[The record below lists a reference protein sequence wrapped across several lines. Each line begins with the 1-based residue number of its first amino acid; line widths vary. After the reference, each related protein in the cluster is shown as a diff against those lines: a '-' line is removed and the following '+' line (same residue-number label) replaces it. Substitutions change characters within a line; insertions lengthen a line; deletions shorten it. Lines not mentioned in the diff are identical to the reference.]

1 MMNKLVVRFQ
11 THFPE
16 LVNMMRRC
24 NHHNENPLHINPY
37 HQEGDVWTHTMMVCK
52 LAEGQSEAV
61 QLAAL
66 LHDVAKPFSRG
77 TNKKEWITFYN
88 HEPMSAFL
96 ALEIMDKWG
105 IEHNIRELV
114 FNSIALHTDV
124 FKLTPQQLRDR
135 MVNNSALYETVVA
148 LGKADHEG
156 RFTDD
161 PVPLVRMS
169 SIEMPVS
176 SSDRKLV
183 MLVGLPCSG
192 KSTLLGQKYSDYD
205 IICRDDI
212 VKELYPRNSYNESF
226 KAADQGKVDGELK
239 RRINMAAE
247 KSSKVAID
255 MTNLTRKGRKSILDK
270 FPDFHKT
277 AEVMLVNPVVIAE
290 RNLAREG
297 KVIDAEV
304 MDSMVARFYPPLKDE
319 FDEIIYTFTQGA

>member
-11 THFPE
+11 QDFPE
-16 LVNMMRRC
+16 LVSLMRRC
-24 NHHNENPLHINPY
+24 NHHNENPFHINPY

-66 LHDVAKPFSRG
+66 LHDIAKPFSRG
-77 TNKKEWITFYN
+77 VNKRDWITFYN

-96 ALEIMDKWG
+96 ALEIMDRWD
-105 IEHNIRELV
+105 IDHTIRELV
-114 FNSIALHTDV
+114 FNAIALHTDV

-169 SIEMPVS
+169 PIYRPIS
-176 SSDRKLV
+176 SSEKMLV

-192 KSTLLGQKYSDYD
+192 KSTLLGQKYSEYD
-205 IICRDDI
+205 VISRDDI
-212 VKELYPRNSYNESF
+212 VKEFYPSNSYNESW
-226 KAADQGKVDGELK
+226 KAADQGRVDGELK

-247 KSSKVAID
+247 KSSKVVID
-255 MTNLTRKGRKSILDK
+255 MTNLTRKGRKAILDK
-270 FPDFHKT
+270 FQDFNKV
-277 AEVMLVNPVVIAE
+277 AEVMLTNPVVIGE
-290 RNLAREG
+290 RNAAREG
-297 KVIDAEV
+297 KVIDSEV
-304 MDSMVARFYPPLKDE
+304 LDSMTARFYPPLRDE
-319 FDEIIYTFTQGA
+319 FDTIIYNF